1 MRHELMDFMFSDPTM
16 LDDLEFLFKSDM
28 ARSLLFFYQARDIT
42 RDSQNRARVVHKYSS
57 SKIHKC
63 LFIPFN
69 FYGQLPY

>member
-42 RDSQNRARVVHKYSS
+42 RDSRNRARVVHKYSS

-63 LFIPFN
+63 VFSPSIYAEQIPD
-69 FYGQLPY
+69 

>member
-42 RDSQNRARVVHKYSS
+42 RDSRNKARARETWPRHF
-57 SKIHKC
+57 IHC
-63 LFIPFN
+63 P
-69 FYGQLPY
+69 

>member
-42 RDSQNRARVVHKYSS
+42 RDS
-57 SKIHKC
+57 
-63 LFIPFN
+63 
-69 FYGQLPY
+69 